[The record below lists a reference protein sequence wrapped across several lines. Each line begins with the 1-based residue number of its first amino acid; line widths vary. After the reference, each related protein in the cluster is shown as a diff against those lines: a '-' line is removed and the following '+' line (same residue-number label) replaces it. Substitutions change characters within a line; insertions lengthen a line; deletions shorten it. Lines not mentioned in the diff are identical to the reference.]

1 VEDEPLPPQP
11 TENTKASTTIG
22 AARALTGA
30 VVPTVTVTVCV
41 PLPLICT
48 DWLDRPHV
56 EAGVT
61 AGVIAQFRLTVP
73 AIALQVNAYL
83 LVINTE
89 HYCVMVIVRA
99 AVWLFAPVPLVDAVR
114 VTVLDPAGVPEFAGL
129 LLLPHEARL
138 TVNNARAQML

>member
-1 VEDEPLPPQP
+1 
-11 TENTKASTTIG
+11 
-22 AARALTGA
+22 
-30 VVPTVTVTVCV
+30 
-41 PLPLICT
+41 LICT

>member
-1 VEDEPLPPQP
+1 LQLIRIPAFSDSPTRLLLLDDRHCRCGSNRIRPQ
-11 TENTKASTTIG
+11 ELACKSGST
-22 AARALTGA
+22 
-30 VVPTVTVTVCV
+30 
-41 PLPLICT
+41 
-48 DWLDRPHV
+48 
-56 EAGVT
+56 
-61 AGVIAQFRLTVP
+61 